1 MLDAHM
7 SLLCESINCESHFL
21 QLCVSQNRAAFTTS
35 PSSLEAYWILALP
48 EHFQEAVL
56 KECPAMVVLAY
67 FVGAESKLYTE
78 PPMAAELSNIGFS
91 LLQRM
96 ERRTQDLIRESWPID
111 AALNRIKT
119 VQDAIQRLKE
129 TPLPPAGLLDLVLA
143 YCKEDLQWLQMALPQ
158 WLQGPTRLFIY
169 EKCGQAAELGNLPA
183 HIKVL
188 REQVIDGPPGGR
200 KDECSAYLTHLSKIV
215 TKDVALY
222 TLFLQADALNH
233 VWPYYLHLVMRAMQ
247 LRSLDVAFLHLGQ
260 SRMVASTSECKRAIF
275 KQVLGRQ
282 QQQMATGYCCAQF
295 LVRQDLILGNREV
308 WPRALKAMDEPLPV
322 GCEHVRRGS
331 GMHCLVFESIWHA
344 MFGFPESFTPR
355 AEDVTLPSCLRIPE
369 TDESDLPDGL
379 RSTFYLERATGD
391 DDISWLEKLMAKG
404 QMKQPKGELTQEEWC
419 IPPGFHSTPELK
431 ETIKFWQKCAI
442 VQHTERGMK
451 VPSRMKTLE
460 DPSKCAKKTY
470 PRKEVQ
476 DLFKFIKTMNKQ
488 ATKRTGQFLK
498 QLEKKEG
505 KETKRETLLKQVK
518 DVDELMNEELLHILA
533 RGTCFKTVFQRV
545 QSKTWQ
551 VRQVLGTSFSADVCA
566 FLRCQELRNAR
577 KFVERQELFEKKYM
591 IGSKLGE
598 QAPGTSYTPSFH
610 SCIANPEFS

>member
-1 MLDAHM
+1 MLQWILLLLADQVLQSASARQAPDGAEVVSACFFAYVLKLDMPGSNHHTIRASDFQRKAAGFYADAG
-7 SLLCESINCESHFL
+7 
-21 QLCVSQNRAAFTTS
+21 S
-35 PSSLEAYWILALP
+35 PPPLLEAYWILALP

-391 DDISWLEKLMAKG
+391 DDISWLEKLMAK
-404 QMKQPKGELTQEEWC
+404 E
-419 IPPGFHSTPELK
+419 S
-431 ETIKFWQKCAI
+431 
-442 VQHTERGMK
+442 
-451 VPSRMKTLE
+451 E
-460 DPSKCAKKTY
+460 DMSGARSLGYVGWDQT
-470 PRKEVQ
+470 
-476 DLFKFIKTMNKQ
+476 T
-488 ATKRTGQFLK
+488 TK
-498 QLEKKEG
+498 
-505 KETKRETLLKQVK
+505 
-518 DVDELMNEELLHILA
+518 
-533 RGTCFKTVFQRV
+533 
-545 QSKTWQ
+545 
-551 VRQVLGTSFSADVCA
+551 
-566 FLRCQELRNAR
+566 
-577 KFVERQELFEKKYM
+577 
-591 IGSKLGE
+591 
-598 QAPGTSYTPSFH
+598 
-610 SCIANPEFS
+610 